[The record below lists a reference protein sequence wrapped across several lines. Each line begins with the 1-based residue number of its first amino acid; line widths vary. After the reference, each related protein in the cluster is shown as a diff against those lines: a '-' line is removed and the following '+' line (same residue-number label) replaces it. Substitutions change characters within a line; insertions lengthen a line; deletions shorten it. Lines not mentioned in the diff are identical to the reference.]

1 VESFARG
8 YTRSSGYYTVMAS
21 SPPNQILVT
30 RAKKRLHTE
39 YPSYL
44 SILLPSRSLEFQGG
58 HCSDCSPHRLQK
70 PIVTYPTRVEK
81 EGTRATE
88 RRDGCA
94 SKRFAWDMD
103 DGDKMTNAL
112 VKLICQRPAHVTTIG
127 GSRWSALSNHTGTM
141 GHPGHSDSTTVVF
154 PHQV

>member
-1 VESFARG
+1 
-8 YTRSSGYYTVMAS
+8 MAS

-30 RAKKRLHTE
+30 RAKKMLHTVV
-39 YPSYL
+39 PCVPFHITTSD
-44 SILLPSRSLEFQGG
+44 SPSRSLEIQGD
-58 HCSDCSPHRLQK
+58 SDHCSPHRLRK

-81 EGTRATE
+81 KGTRATE